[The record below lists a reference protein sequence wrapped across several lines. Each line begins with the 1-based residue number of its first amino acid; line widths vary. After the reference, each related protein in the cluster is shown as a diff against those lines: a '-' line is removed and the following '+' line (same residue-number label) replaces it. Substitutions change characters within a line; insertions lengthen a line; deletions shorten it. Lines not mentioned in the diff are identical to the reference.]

1 MQPERKHGKAVRR
14 QNAGKKGRLPVKLSW
29 GKPAA
34 GKENYMDLRKMMAER
49 LKQYQLLIAFAAKQK
64 QATAEK
70 E

>member
-1 MQPERKHGKAVRR
+1 MTSRNEMRVISSHWPA
-14 QNAGKKGRLPVKLSW
+14 
-29 GKPAA
+29 AA

>member
-1 MQPERKHGKAVRR
+1 MRAI
-14 QNAGKKGRLPVKLSW
+14 GRHRPA
-29 GKPAA
+29 AA

-64 QATAEK
+64 RATAEK